1 MFCFILLCFMCSASL
16 YFMSVDERHLVL
28 QTRSSEAHSR
38 AGVPGLG
45 STSPRQLLPNPS
57 RPLGVETYLLLKLLP
72 PWAPSD
78 PPGTKP
84 QRLP

>member
-1 MFCFILLCFMCSASL
+1 M
-16 YFMSVDERHLVL
+16 L

-45 STSPRQLLPNPS
+45 SMSPSQLLANPS
-57 RPLGVETYLLLKLLP
+57 QPLGVETYLQLQLLP

-78 PPGTKP
+78 PREPSWRGCPKEASGMLRRVCHAELSPARP
-84 QRLP
+84 QV